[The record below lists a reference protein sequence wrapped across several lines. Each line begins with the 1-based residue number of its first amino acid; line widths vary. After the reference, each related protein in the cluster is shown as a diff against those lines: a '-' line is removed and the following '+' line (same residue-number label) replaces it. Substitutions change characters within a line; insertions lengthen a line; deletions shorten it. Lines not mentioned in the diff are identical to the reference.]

1 MSSFDDKNQFKRI
14 SFQPPNKIMNI
25 TCGKLIESKI
35 FSMKQKEKREGKST
49 KLKRTNCHHQQQ
61 NKIDE
66 SFTFQMTRKLKCDY
80 RQRNTSL
87 YLYFLLLAIDPTAK
101 VVLRRNLRDSKKQ
114 HTFKTYGCDSIE
126 SRNQC
131 IYSKD
136 FRYKLTYDEEHNS
149 NTIDFDE
156 FNECPLIDYESTIVY
171 TREQNHRIQQHILIQ
186 VINKRLNEI
195 NEELKYYIRGNYKT
209 QFLETIQFDEYFD
222 MNEQFLLEEKSRLT
236 KKQSTNGNYEK
247 FEELCETIFK
257 ILTYFLD
264 RGKGITKQ
272 LVIGYSSK
280 LLNEYKIDNECSF
293 IGRSKFFEVIHEVRN
308 RKRNVEEMFLNVK

>member
-1 MSSFDDKNQFKRI
+1 MSSFEDKNQFKRI

-35 FSMKQKEKREGKST
+35 FSKKQKEKREGKST
-49 KLKRTNCHHQQQ
+49 KLKRTNSHHQQQ
-61 NKIDE
+61 NEIDE

-156 FNECPLIDYESTIVY
+156 LKAALKIIFPGGIDVDNAEKLIMCSVN
-171 TREQNHRIQQHILIQ
+171 QN
-186 VINKRLNEI
+186 
-195 NEELKYYIRGNYKT
+195 ELKTALKKSKT
-209 QFLETIQFDEYFD
+209 IFGKRSKVRTQD
-222 MNEQFLLEEKSRLT
+222 MNDMTMSHQIFVETFCPIAYELRENNDFLNS
-236 KKQSTNGNYEK
+236 G
-247 FEELCETIFK
+247 
-257 ILTYFLD
+257 FLAISS
-264 RGKGITKQ
+264 IT
-272 LVIGYSSK
+272 LSSK
-280 LLNEYKIDNECSF
+280 S
-293 IGRSKFFEVIHEVRN
+293 V
-308 RKRNVEEMFLNVK
+308 